1 MRGAGVRRR
10 WAPRVVVAAFLAV
23 PMLLA
28 LGGTSKA
35 SELDPIVETVA
46 DTVDPIVET
55 VTDTVDPIV
64 ETVADTVD
72 PIVETVTDT
81 VDPIVE
87 TVIDT
92 VDPVVDPVRV
102 VLPRT
107 KGIVGRTDVDP
118 LVPLPWLPASRVI
131 VPNPGSVVGL
141 AAGPDGEGT
150 TAFDRHGEVGG
161 AFSWSRYP
169 TTIAPSSG
177 ASGMQRADVPAGRG
191 LAGSP
196 IAPLGST
203 GADSSLTLLVLLA
216 ALATS
221 VRAFK
226 PSILSSIVP
235 RTVPMNGAALAL
247 SVERPG

>member
-1 MRGAGVRRR
+1 MPSKGLCERMNDSETHRPETDVRGAGVRRR

-46 DTVDPIVET
+46 DTADPIVET
-55 VTDTVDPIV
+55 VV
-64 ETVADTVD
+64 
-72 PIVETVTDT
+72 
-81 VDPIVE
+81 
-87 TVIDT
+87 DT

-102 VLPRT
+102 VVPRT
-107 KGIVGRTDVDP
+107 KGIVVRTDVDP

-150 TAFDRHGEVGG
+150 TAFDRHGGVGG
-161 AFSWSRYP
+161 DFSWSRYP

-235 RTVPMNGAALAL
+235 RTVPMNGAVLAL

>member
-1 MRGAGVRRR
+1 
-10 WAPRVVVAAFLAV
+10 
-23 PMLLA
+23 MLLA
-28 LGGTSKA
+28 LAGTSQA
-35 SELDPIVETVA
+35 SELDPIVETVI

-64 ETVADTVD
+64 KTVTDTVD
-72 PIVETVTDT
+72 PIVKTVTDT

-87 TVIDT
+87 
-92 VDPVVDPVRV
+92 PVRV
-102 VLPRT
+102 VVPRT
-107 KGIVGRTDVDP
+107 KGIAGRTEVDP
-118 LVPLPWLPASRVI
+118 LVPLPWLPGSPVI
-131 VPNPGSVVGL
+131 VPDPGPAVGL
-141 AAGPDGEGT
+141 APGPDGEGT
-150 TAFDRHGEVGG
+150 TAFDRHGKEGG
-161 AFSWSRYP
+161 VFSWSRYP

-177 ASGMQRADVPAGRG
+177 VSGMQRADVPAGRG
-191 LAGSP
+191 PAGPPS
-196 IAPLGST
+196 APLGST

-221 VRAFK
+221 VRAFR